1 LRHGKIYLTDVCCV
15 GLIYNHYIWFD
26 NFLFN
31 RRNDYGG
38 CDVGDDDDDDDDD
51 DDNNSNTIT
60 FYT

>member
-1 LRHGKIYLTDVCCV
+1 MCCV

-38 CDVGDDDDDDDDD
+38 CDGDDYDDDDDDDD